1 MGYINSV
8 DEIDEAMI
16 SEGIDEILNSDDEV
30 AIAEYKLKLE
40 FAKEQKKMNS
50 LAAMGYGYYLD
61 NCSDKVNIDTTYY
74 CKHCLQPECCKRL
87 AKLNNNFKI
96 GDDIWEIIMKQN

>member
-40 FAKEQKKMNS
+40 FAKEQKKMDS

-61 NCSDKVNIDTTYY
+61 NCSDKVKIPLIIVNIV
-74 CKHCLQPECCKRL
+74 CN
-87 AKLNNNFKI
+87 LNVVN
-96 GDDIWEIIMKQN
+96 DWQN

>member
-40 FAKEQKKMNS
+40 F
-50 LAAMGYGYYLD
+50 
-61 NCSDKVNIDTTYY
+61 V
-74 CKHCLQPECCKRL
+74 
-87 AKLNNNFKI
+87 
-96 GDDIWEIIMKQN
+96 

>member
-40 FAKEQKKMNS
+40 FAKEQKKMDS
-50 LAAMGYGYYLD
+50 LAAMGYGYHL
-61 NCSDKVNIDTTYY
+61 
-74 CKHCLQPECCKRL
+74 LL
-87 AKLNNNFKI
+87 
-96 GDDIWEIIMKQN
+96 